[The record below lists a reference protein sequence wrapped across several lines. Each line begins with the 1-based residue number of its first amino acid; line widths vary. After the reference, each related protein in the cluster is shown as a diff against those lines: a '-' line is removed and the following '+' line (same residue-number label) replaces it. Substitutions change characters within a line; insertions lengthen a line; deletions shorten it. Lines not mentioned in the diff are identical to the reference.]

1 MIYLKR
7 MGTFLVVSVIIIAIF
22 VFIGFIVTVVN
33 ALYGAWGL
41 LAITIIAIII
51 FAIID
56 VKIDN
61 HLERK
66 QREAKAE
73 RKRMMDEMF
82 KL

>member
-7 MGTFLVVSVIIIAIF
+7 MGTFLVVGGIIIAIF

-41 LAITIIAIII
+41 LGITIIAIII

>member
-41 LAITIIAIII
+41 LGITIIAIII